1 MPELARILF
10 QTKRKWI
17 IIFPTFKDKIQ
28 VFWHYDIIYK
38 FKCGESRKFSTI
50 ILKYKMINLFK
61 ITCFIIQAYG
71 LVWIFE
77 SLKIWD
83 IFSY

>member
-38 FKCGESRKFSTI
+38 FKCGGPSILTKLSA
-50 ILKYKMINLFK
+50 ILKLECANTSEFL
-61 ITCFIIQAYG
+61 
-71 LVWIFE
+71 E
-77 SLKIWD
+77 S
-83 IFSY
+83 